1 MLTTESPFFYHDEW
15 GIDVLLCWLS
25 NLLLFYNMLIST
37 LCFSSILLFLYLRKF
52 SNKTFSKG
60 KAENIDK

>member
-1 MLTTESPFFYHDEW
+1 MTTESLFFYHDEW
-15 GIDVLLCWLS
+15 CIDVLLCWLFNS
-25 NLLLFYNMLIST
+25 MLVLNMLISK
-37 LCFSSILLFLYLRKF
+37 LCFSSILLFLYLRNF